1 MRRVVEIA
9 LFTDQPDRMTAF
21 YEQLLAALPVQRWDG
36 GATFDLGGLTLLI
49 HAREPSDPEGAPQRD
64 HVALSVEDVDG
75 TAARLREQGMEIDG
89 PRTFYWGRSA
99 YLDDPD
105 GRMLELH
112 RPDQET

>member
-9 LFTDQPDRMTAF
+9 LFTDQPDRLVAF
-21 YEQLLAALPVQRWDG
+21 YEQLLSALPVQRWDG

-49 HAREPSDPEGAPQRD
+49 HAREPSDPAGPANRD
-64 HVALSVEDVDG
+64 HVAFGVEDLDG
-75 TAARLREQGMEIDG
+75 VAARLREDGIAVDG
-89 PRTFYWGRSA
+89 PKNYYWGRSA

-112 RPDQET
+112 RPE